1 VEIAR
6 RLVRA
11 GEQTGRELAQL
22 VSRRVAVCGVRRGHP
37 TVAANEHGGSDIG
50 RQLVE
55 IAQRELGSKRRVGH
69 RCHDTHVTLPQASWL
84 GVVLICLVAALLL
97 LINGYVGYFGI
108 LLAVAAS
115 AAVNLR

>member
-1 VEIAR
+1 MLEETARKLAQPLGR
-6 RLVRA
+6 RL
-11 GEQTGRELAQL
+11 
-22 VSRRVAVCGVRRGHP
+22 AVGGVRGCD
-37 TVAANEHGGSDIG
+37 VATAVHQHGGPDVG
-50 RQLVE
+50 GQLVE
-55 IAQRELGSKRRVGH
+55 IAQRELGSKRRDRPPLSRYPRDSPPGF
-69 RCHDTHVTLPQASWL
+69 LA

>member
-1 VEIAR
+1 
-6 RLVRA
+6 VRSSHL
-11 GEQTGRELAQL
+11 T
-22 VSRRVAVCGVRRGHP
+22 VAV
-37 TVAANEHGGSDIG
+37 EQHGGPDVG
-50 RQLVE
+50 GQLVE
-55 IAQRELGSKRRVGH
+55 VAQRELGSKRRVGH

-108 LLAVAAS
+108 LLSVAAS

>member
-1 VEIAR
+1 MRGRHVARAVEQHSGPDVGGE
-6 RLVRA
+6 LV
-11 GEQTGRELAQL
+11 Q
-22 VSRRVAVCGVRRGHP
+22 
-37 TVAANEHGGSDIG
+37 
-50 RQLVE
+50 
-55 IAQRELGSKRRVGH
+55 IAQREFGSERRIGH